1 MRIYLDNCSL
11 NRPFDHQGQLRIRLE
26 TEAKLAIQQAV
37 LDSKIELVWSY
48 VLDMENESNPFN
60 DRRTTIAPWKA
71 RAIEDVEAAPEILDK
86 GRELQSLGLKA
97 KDALHVSCAI
107 RSACRFFITTDDDI
121 IRKNNIIT
129 EIVIINPIDFI
140 REQHHD
146 N

>member
-37 LDSKIELVWSY
+37 LDSRVELVWSY
-48 VLDMENESNPFN
+48 VLDLENESNPFN
-60 DRRTTIAPWKA
+60 DRRTTITRWKA

-86 GRELQSLGLKA
+86 ASDLQSLGLKA

-107 RSACRFFITTDDDI
+107 SGAVRFFITTDDDM
-121 IRKNNIIT
+121 IRKNNSIT
-129 EIVIINPIDFI
+129 ETLIINPMDFI
-140 REQHHD
+140 REQLHD